1 MCNFFLKKERAKT
14 KVFRELQIVLHL
26 LQNTNI
32 MQIVKIFVKVC
43 FKL

>member
-1 MCNFFLKKERAKT
+1 MCNFFLKKERSKT
-14 KVFRELQIVLHL
+14 NVFRELQIVLHL